1 MKLQGR
7 IADHQY
13 GLSGL
18 ILQLGL
24 AGEQREG
31 LGTFLLLDGH
41 QFAFSGERVARAN
54 PRTHIEAHAAG
65 RRPDAPPATTSRD
78 SPPSGHRG
86 DPRRTSALMNLTIS
100 AAPAPSCPASAT
112 PRANASS
119 SSTSSCTMPSS
130 SARGASTVSPVN
142 SRRRA

>member
-41 QFAFSGERVARAN
+41 QFAFSGERVAGAN
-54 PRTHIEAHAAG
+54 RRTHIEAHAAG
-65 RRPDAPPATTSRD
+65 KRLPLGRMQTVEDTAYAAIYLLSDESAQVTAAVLNVDAGGSMLPIQNDLYP
-78 SPPSGHRG
+78 G
-86 DPRRTSALMNLTIS
+86 
-100 AAPAPSCPASAT
+100 
-112 PRANASS
+112 
-119 SSTSSCTMPSS
+119 
-130 SARGASTVSPVN
+130 
-142 SRRRA
+142 